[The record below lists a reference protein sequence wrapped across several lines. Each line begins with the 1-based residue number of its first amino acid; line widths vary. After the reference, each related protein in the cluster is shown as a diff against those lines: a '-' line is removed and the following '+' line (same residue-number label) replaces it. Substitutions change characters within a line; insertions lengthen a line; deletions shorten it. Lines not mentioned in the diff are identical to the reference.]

1 MRYKDRVDG
10 RYARRVSLTGKV
22 ICVCGGGGQVDLSA
36 AVQVQ
41 VSGAKLG
48 RTQGTGMK
56 GMMFARL

>member
-1 MRYKDRVDG
+1 MRYKDRVNG

-22 ICVCGGGGQVDLSA
+22 LWGGGGQVDLSA

-48 RTQGTGMK
+48 RTQGTDMK
-56 GMMFARL
+56 GKMFARH